1 MDRCRPGQQSWAVKT
16 KLLKIGENL
25 RCAEI
30 FLLKID
36 TAVGS
41 V

>member
-1 MDRCRPGQQSWAVKT
+1 MDRSRPGQHSWAVKT

>member
-1 MDRCRPGQQSWAVKT
+1 MDRNRPGQHSWAVKT
-16 KLLKIGENL
+16 NLLKIGENL

-36 TAVGS
+36 TSVGS

>member
-1 MDRCRPGQQSWAVKT
+1 MDRCWPGQQSWAVKT
-16 KLLKIGENL
+16 NLLRIGENL
-25 RCAEI
+25 SCVEI

-36 TAVGS
+36 TSVGS

>member
-1 MDRCRPGQQSWAVKT
+1 MDRSRPGQQSWSVKT
-16 KLLKIGENL
+16 NFLKIGENL
-25 RCAEI
+25 RCAQI

-36 TAVGS
+36 TSVGS